1 MSWMVYSFGNRYS
14 WFGPVDLYMHV
25 ETILSSYNYKLKHIE
40 NYGGSFFD
48 YFITTGEYIEEV
60 LDAIE
65 TALGDEFLDREIE
78 GELIVL
84 KRVFKGG
91 RVIMG

>member
-1 MSWMVYSFGNRYS
+1 MNWMVLSLGNRYS
-14 WFGPVDLYMHV
+14 WCGSIELYMHV

-40 NYGGSFFD
+40 NYGGKFFD
-48 YFITTGEYIEEV
+48 YFTTTREYEKEV
-60 LDAIE
+60 CEAIE
-65 TALGDEFLDREIE
+65 MALDSEFLDRNIE

-91 RVIMG
+91 NVVMG